1 MTVLREFLRRHR
13 RIALDTSV
21 FIYQLEANP
30 RYLGLTDPVFAWLER
45 PGHAAVTSTITMTEL
60 LVPAYRS
67 GAEQQVNDF
76 YALLSIYPNLDWIA
90 PSLEIADIAARIR
103 AAHRLRTPDA
113 LQAATAM
120 HAQATGLITNDPVF
134 ERVEGLEALV
144 LDRKL
149 PRVT

>member
-1 MTVLREFLRRHR
+1 LGLTALRAFLRRHR

-45 PGHAAVTSTITMTEL
+45 PEHRAVTSTITMTEL
-60 LVPAYRS
+60 LVPAYRE
-67 GAEQQVNDF
+67 GGDDKVNEF
-76 YALLSIYPNLDWIA
+76 YGLLTTYPNLDWIA
-90 PSLEIADIAARIR
+90 PSLEIADIAARMR

-113 LQAATAM
+113 LQAATAV
-120 HAQATGLITNDPVF
+120 HARATGLITNDPVF

-144 LDRKL
+144 LEGL
-149 PRVT
+149 L